1 MFRISR
7 LGRLAAA
14 AVLVASGATV
24 ALVAPAGA
32 VNTPITIDCTQQYTE
47 LYVEN
52 SDTLTV
58 TISGSS
64 CGNVIF
70 DNFGPGLYGTATL
83 DNVALTAG
91 NPVAVANGDVII
103 FTAPASGGGRNSFS
117 FWPNLGSPPPVA
129 SLGINFPT
137 PSGSIVDNGNGTA
150 TVTYSGDVLVYLLS
164 AGSTCPDLGNIA
176 GPYEYVL
183 SRENPPQAALA
194 ASPALIEDGTMAMT
208 SGGPRSI
215 AAGTYQACMYAGNGP
230 SAALVSD
237 LEVNIGQVAP
247 TTTTTSGTDPVVP
260 AFTG

>member
-1 MFRISR
+1 MFRSTR

-47 LYVEN
+47 TYVEN

-83 DNVALTAG
+83 NNVALTAG

-129 SLGINFPT
+129 SLGISFPT

-150 TVTYSGDVLVYLLS
+150 TVTYSGNVFITLLS
-164 AGSTCPDLGNIA
+164 AGSTCADPYVGSA
-176 GPYEYVL
+176 SYEYML
-183 SRENPPQAALA
+183 SGENPPQAALA
-194 ASPALIEDGTMAMT
+194 ASPALIEAGTMAMT
-208 SGGPRSI
+208 NGGPAAI
-215 AAGTYQACMYAGNGP
+215 AAGTYQACIYPGNGG
-230 SAALVSD
+230 ALLSG

>member
-1 MFRISR
+1 MFRFSR

-14 AVLVASGATV
+14 AVLVVSGATV

-32 VNTPITIDCTQQYTE
+32 VNTPITINCTQQYTE

-83 DNVALTAG
+83 NSVPLTAG

-103 FTAPASGGGRNSFS
+103 FTAPASGDGRNSFS

-129 SLGINFPT
+129 SLGISFPT
-137 PSGSIVDNGNGTA
+137 PSGSLVDNGNDTA
-150 TVTYSGDVLVYLLS
+150 TVTYSGDVLVFLLS
-164 AGSTCPDLGNIA
+164 EGSTCPDPNTIA
-176 GPYEYVL
+176 GAYEYVL
-183 SRENPPQAALA
+183 SGDNPPQAALA

-208 SGGPRSI
+208 SGGARAI
-215 AAGTYQACMYAGNGP
+215 AAGTYQACMYPSGPAG
-230 SAALVSD
+230 ALLSG

-247 TTTTTSGTDPVVP
+247 TTTTAPGTDPVAP